1 VRFSFCWWR
10 AWYIHPQKKSKNMKP
25 IVSILLEKEPEFSD
39 LVEVF
44 VQRLPPTVAKI
55 RQLYQEKAWPQLQ
68 KEVHELKGMG
78 GGFGYPMLTELAG
91 VIESQVKIAN
101 TEALQLLLDE
111 LDGLSDRIVEGMAK
125 NEHQKCA

>member
-1 VRFSFCWWR
+1 M
-10 AWYIHPQKKSKNMKP
+10 NP
-25 IVSILLEKEPEFSD
+25 IVSILLEKEPEFTD

-55 RQLYQEKAWPQLQ
+55 KQLYQEKAWPQLQ

-91 VIESQVKIAN
+91 TIESQVKAAN
-101 TEALQLLLDE
+101 AEAVQSLLEE
-111 LDGLSDRIVEGMAK
+111 LDDLRDRIVEGMAK
-125 NEHQKCA
+125 NKRQKCA